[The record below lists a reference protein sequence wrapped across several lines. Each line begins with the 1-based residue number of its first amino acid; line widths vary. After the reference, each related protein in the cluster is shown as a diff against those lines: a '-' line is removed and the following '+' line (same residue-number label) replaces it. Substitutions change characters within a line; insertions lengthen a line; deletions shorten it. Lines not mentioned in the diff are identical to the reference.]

1 MNKARSDEAWE
12 DYLYWYEQGNKA
24 TIKKINRL
32 IKDIDQHPFTG
43 IGKPEPLRHD
53 LAGKW
58 SRRISEEHRIIYQ
71 VDDTTIYIYSCKDH
85 Y

>member
-53 LAGKW
+53 LAGNW
-58 SRRISEEHRIIYQ
+58 SGRISEEHRILLF
-71 VDDTTIYIYSCKDH
+71 
-85 Y
+85 